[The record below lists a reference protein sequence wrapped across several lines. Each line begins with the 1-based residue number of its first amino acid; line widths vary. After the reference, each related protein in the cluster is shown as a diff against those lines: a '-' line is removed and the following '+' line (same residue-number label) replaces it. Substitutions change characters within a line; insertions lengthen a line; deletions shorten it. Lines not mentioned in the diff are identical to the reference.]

1 MGDTEERLSGL
12 LQGPGFHIPQKLP
25 CQETFRMQSS
35 LNPQHAHKLV
45 RERGRDRERE
55 RLRERGRDREREGE
69 EERERKEKATH
80 VGQF

>member
-25 CQETFRMQSS
+25 CQETFRMQSF

-55 RLRERGRDREREGE
+55 IESCLLYTSDAADDPR
-69 EERERKEKATH
+69 
-80 VGQF
+80 VV